1 MSSKPSRYG
10 AQKQTRVL
18 SQNRAATA
26 TRVQNASSPV
36 SDAVQ
41 VADPNAANFYDK
53 SVADVAPVFSTKS
66 LRAAEA
72 AQLPRSMP
80 MRETKASRAL
90 KHWVEEVDK
99 NGERIRTQEDVA
111 REVSRR
117 VKRETEI
124 NQSTVSAWCAARSKP
139 RGDVMVALFEIAGVP
154 LPWWNEYVDSASTG
168 TDG

>member
-72 AQLPRSMP
+72 AQLPRSMRP
-80 MRETKASRAL
+80 LEIGRRKVADSFDSILCEAR
-90 KHWVEEVDK
+90 K
-99 NGERIRTQEDVA
+99 NH
-111 REVSRR
+111 
-117 VKRETEI
+117 
-124 NQSTVSAWCAARSKP
+124 
-139 RGDVMVALFEIAGVP
+139 
-154 LPWWNEYVDSASTG
+154 
-168 TDG
+168 